1 MRWNPVPSLLVPRP
15 SSLVPRPSRSSYLAP
30 SSPNYPHIPM
40 KTRYLLVASVVVAFA
55 ILLAGALYFAL
66 GSAAA

>member
-1 MRWNPVPSLLVPRP
+1 
-15 SSLVPRPSRSSYLAP
+15 
-30 SSPNYPHIPM
+30 M

-66 GSAAA
+66 GSTAA